1 MPTQLIDGLL
11 LKMLKYFKDMLNFF
25 EFSHVNKLWN
35 IDWFVEINVQSCFFR
50 LKFIFFPIRVLKSKK
65 KKLLLTFYC
74 FGQNDWMI
82 HEYLFP

>member
-35 IDWFVEINVQSCFFR
+35 IDWFVEINVQSRFFR
-50 LKFIFFPIRVLKSKK
+50 LKFIFFS
-65 KKLLLTFYC
+65 
-74 FGQNDWMI
+74 
-82 HEYLFP
+82 